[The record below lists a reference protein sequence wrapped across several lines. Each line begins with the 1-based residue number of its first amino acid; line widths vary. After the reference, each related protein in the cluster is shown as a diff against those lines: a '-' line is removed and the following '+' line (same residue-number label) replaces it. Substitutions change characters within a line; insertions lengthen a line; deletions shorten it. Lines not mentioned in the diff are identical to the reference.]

1 MDLYYIDGEFV
12 PENQATVSVK
22 DLSVLRG
29 YGVFDFLR
37 SYNGVPFCLKAHIL
51 RLANSAR
58 LIGLIL
64 PMTLQEIYDLTMETI
79 RRNTHAEFNVRIVV
93 TGGISPTNFTPANKA
108 QLIIMVTAVSILPA
122 EYYSKGVK
130 VITSRVD
137 RFMPGS
143 KSINYIP
150 AILAMQEA
158 KDRGAVEAIY
168 VDRNGYIQEG
178 TTSNFF
184 AFFGNKLVTPPVDRI
199 LPGITR
205 QKIIELARDLFTI
218 EVRSVHQDE
227 IRLMDEVF
235 ITASNKEIMP
245 VQAIDAVTLTDGPG
259 DKTQQLMQL
268 FKQYTSQ
275 YRGE

>member
-1 MDLYYIDGEFV
+1 MDTYYIDGEFV
-12 PENQATVSVK
+12 REDKATVSVK

-37 SYNGVPFCLKAHIL
+37 SYNGIPFCLRDHIA

-64 PMTLQEIYDLTMETI
+64 PMSLQKIYELTMETI
-79 RRNTHAEFNVRIVV
+79 RRNEHAEFNVRIVV
-93 TGGISPTNFTPANKA
+93 TGGISSTNYTPDNQA

-122 EYYSKGVK
+122 EYYSKGIK
-130 VITSRVD
+130 IITSKVD

-158 KDRGAVEAIY
+158 KDRGAAEAIY

-184 AFFGNKLVTPPVDRI
+184 ALFGNKLVTPPLNRI

-205 QKIIELARDLFTI
+205 EKIIELAKDLFTI
-218 EVRSVHQDE
+218 EVRPVHQDE
-227 IRLMDEVF
+227 IRLMDEAF

-245 VQAIDAVTLTDGPG
+245 VRAIDAVTLTDGPG
-259 DKTQQLMQL
+259 EKTHQLMQL

-275 YRGE
+275 YCGE